1 MSFTSSLPVL
11 YHSRGGEG
19 GFNSLSKG
27 RESGGGNLTHTKAK
41 FRQGGC
47 KNLIKPNILG
57 GFSWLNG
64 EHGLFTGREA
74 VIASWRV
81 SIAGEQFL
89 CGGRAVSY
97 QRKEEQQRE
106 ENQVLPHKVT
116 AIPVCFQFVSNWR
129 RGEFYL

>member
-1 MSFTSSLPVL
+1 MEGMGEINLWS
-11 YHSRGGEG
+11 GGNVSE
-19 GFNSLSKG
+19 
-27 RESGGGNLTHTKAK
+27 GGNLTNTKAK

>member
-1 MSFTSSLPVL
+1 LSFTSSLPVL

-27 RESGGGNLTHTKAK
+27 RESGGGNLTHTKAI
-41 FRQGGC
+41 FQVGSGQ
-47 KNLIKPNILG
+47 PG
-57 GFSWLNG
+57 ASG
-64 EHGLFTGREA
+64 EHKSITEREA
-74 VIASWRV
+74 IVASRRV
-81 SIAGEQFL
+81 SFAGEQFL

>member
-1 MSFTSSLPVL
+1 MS
-11 YHSRGGEG
+11 E
-19 GFNSLSKG
+19 
-27 RESGGGNLTHTKAK
+27 GGNLTHTQAK
-41 FRQGGC
+41 FREGGC
-47 KNLIKPNILG
+47 LIAGEEQEFNL
-57 GFSWLNG
+57 LNG
-64 EHGLFTGREA
+64 KHGLITGREA
-74 VIASWRV
+74 VIASRRV